1 MQPASGVV
9 IVVCRVSSNYRC
21 RIRLFGFRILLKN
34 GSDPLSKSFLSDTM
48 WTGPT
53 LAAWHFSV
61 QPHPTLHSPP
71 QFPSS
76 LFSLLFQ
83 RPKSGGRWPVR
94 ADQFSPSA
102 RLKWREGERGW
113 DWMKASA
120 DRSPPSLPFH
130 NRCGDLSFVYN
141 PQDTHRPIYCLLLQ
155 AVSQAGPVASL
166 SLPTPLR
173 CKTLARCMHRRA
185 RVFSSF
191 FRPKPG
197 E

>member
-1 MQPASGVV
+1 MDWADVGGMALLRTTP
-9 IVVCRVSSNYRC
+9 
-21 RIRLFGFRILLKN
+21 FRSRPSL
-34 GSDPLSKSFLSDTM
+34 P
-48 WTGPT
+48 
-53 LAAWHFSV
+53 
-61 QPHPTLHSPP
+61 PTLHSPP

-102 RLKWREGERGW
+102 RRGSSKMERGW

-120 DRSPPSLPFH
+120 DRSPPSLSLRLH

-173 CKTLARCMHRRA
+173 CKTLARCMHRRDGGRA
-185 RVFSSF
+185 RVFFLLLPS
-191 FRPKPG
+191 
-197 E
+197 EA